1 MFQSSMGTLQNN
13 MFIPKG
19 LDETDPPPHQ
29 EIVEHDVEWKDI
41 RERLFVYD
49 ADDGRSFVDWTL
61 VYCLT
66 QEQLEQKKLANKN
79 LGEILGFKPGNW
91 VRITFEA
98 STAEGA
104 SASGS

>member
-1 MFQSSMGTLQNN
+1 MGTLQNN

-19 LDETDPPPHQ
+19 LDETNPPPHQ

-49 ADDGRSFVDWTL
+49 AGVDQSPVDWNL

-66 QEQLEQKKLANKN
+66 QEQLEKQKLELRAVRSNPSVQTWKL
-79 LGEILGFKPGNW
+79 GTDHI
-91 VRITFEA
+91 
-98 STAEGA
+98 
-104 SASGS
+104 